1 MADQARVLTALG
13 NHGLAVF
20 EAIEGGQA
28 GRPFEIHFRRG
39 VGRPLPG
46 DRVALDDARAVT
58 EIAPRHGLFGRGVRG
73 RFRAIAANL
82 DRLSIV
88 IAPEPSP
95 SRTLLY
101 RYLAAARISGIR
113 PSIVIN
119 KNDIPIPDCPPFS
132 ELDRLDIPVFRTRAQ
147 PPAALDGLPEAL
159 TGGIHLLAG
168 QSGVGKTS
176 LANALIPDLSAQ
188 TRVLSRTTGKGRHTT
203 TSARLLQ
210 LPRGGWLVDT
220 PGVWEYSLWKMTPDA
235 LARGFPEFTGPSTR
249 CRFRNCLHRT
259 EPGCEVRT
267 AVISGEIPEF
277 LLQAWHALLD
287 EQERLAAG

>member
-1 MADQARVLTALG
+1 MAAHARVVTALG

-20 EAIEGGQA
+20 EAVEGGRA
-28 GRPFEIHFRRG
+28 SEPFEIRFRRG

-46 DRVALDDARAVT
+46 DRVALDRDRAVT
-58 EIAPRHGLFGRGVRG
+58 EISPRHGLFGRGVRG
-73 RFRAIAANL
+73 QFRAMAANL
-82 DRLSIV
+82 DRLSVV
-88 IAPEPSP
+88 IAPEPAP

-101 RYLAAARISGIR
+101 RYLAAARMFGIE

-119 KNDIPIPDCPPFS
+119 KNDISIPDRPPFS
-132 ELDRLDIPVFRTRAQ
+132 ELDRLSVPIFRTRARA
-147 PPAALDGLPEAL
+147 PALLDALPESL

-188 TRVLSRTTGKGRHTT
+188 TRMLSQTTGKGRHTT

-210 LPRGGWLVDT
+210 LPHGGWLVDT
-220 PGVWEYSLWKMTPDA
+220 PGVWEYSLWKMTPEE
-235 LARGFPEFTGPSTR
+235 LARGFPELAEASRR

-259 EPGCEVRT
+259 EPGCEVQR
-267 AVISGEIPEF
+267 AVRSDEMPEF
-277 LLQAWHALLD
+277 LLAAWHALLD
-287 EQERLAAG
+287 EQERLGAG